1 MSAGAE
7 GSISP
12 DTALPGDATGA
23 PASAMIP
30 GMYDDVVPMPE
41 ADESE
46 TIVAEQRVSGRARMG
61 LGGSFGRRGRRDMS
75 ARRRAERTASAPA
88 EEPAPTE
95 PADGASAGEPEPS
108 VAKDPPHHGHHIV
121 YTATMQIG
129 VFDLEEAVQ
138 KAEAIPEAYGG
149 YIQSMGGGQLVLRIP
164 SKHLRAAMSDLGG
177 FGNVESRSL
186 QAQDVTAEYVDLE
199 SRIRVLRETQNQLV
213 ELLKKART
221 VEEALRVR
229 QSLDQITMQ
238 LEQALGRLRQ
248 LQNMVG
254 FSTLTLTLV
263 ERGPHQPTPTSN
275 DPFPWVDT
283 LGVEST
289 EWRN

>member
-1 MSAGAE
+1 M
-7 GSISP
+7 
-12 DTALPGDATGA
+12 ALPGEAAAA
-23 PASAMIP
+23 PASEMTA

-46 TIVAEQRVSGRARMG
+46 TVVAEEMVSSRARRG
-61 LGGSFGRRGRRDMS
+61 LGGSFGRRERRDLG
-75 ARRRAERTASAPA
+75 ARRRAEEAAPA
-88 EEPAPTE
+88 QEPAPTE
-95 PADGASAGEPEPS
+95 PTESASEGDPETA
-108 VAKDPPHHGHHIV
+108 VAKDPPHHGHYIV

-129 VFDLEEAVQ
+129 VFDLEEAMQ

-149 YIQSMGGGQLVLRIP
+149 YIQSMAGGQLVLRIP
-164 SKHLRAAMSDLGG
+164 SQHLRAVMSELGG

-248 LQNMVG
+248 LENMVG
-254 FSTLTLTLV
+254 FSTLTLTLI